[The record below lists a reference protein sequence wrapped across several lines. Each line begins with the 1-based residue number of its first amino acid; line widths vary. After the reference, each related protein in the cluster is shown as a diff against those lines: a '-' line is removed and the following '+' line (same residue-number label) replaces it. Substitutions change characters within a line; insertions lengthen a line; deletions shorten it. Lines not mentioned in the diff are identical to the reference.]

1 MLIRSTA
8 VLFLPLA
15 LAAVPAGA
23 QQCVPRPPGVPDTVT
38 VFASL
43 PAPVPLPSA
52 IRILRGTVL
61 QEYAQRFPD
70 LRSVLLPRK
79 ALAGTPV
86 GDSAPPPL
94 PPAPFAELRFTM
106 HSDGAVTEIHLTKA
120 TSDPPFDSALVGTAR
135 LLDSLRAPF
144 YAEDQRDTVQLRI
157 QVAMTDRVG
166 EFPLPIVRM
175 LVPRAMDRAAKIQP
189 SNAYPQW
196 PKSMEKARIEDDVM
210 VQFRVSPTGRAMTDS
225 VRIVQGK
232 HQEYIDAVLAVLK
245 EYRWTPAIVGGC
257 PAAQWTQ
264 MPFMFHFK

>member
-1 MLIRSTA
+1 ML
-8 VLFLPLA
+8 LFPLA
-15 LAAVPAGA
+15 LVAASADA
-23 QQCVPRPPGVPDTVT
+23 QRCVPRPPGVPDTVT

-70 LRSVLLPRK
+70 LRSVLLPKK
-79 ALAGTPV
+79 ALVGTPV

-94 PPAPFAELRFTM
+94 PPAPFAEIRFTM

-157 QVAMTDRVG
+157 QVAMTHRVG

-175 LVPRAMDRAAKIQP
+175 LVPRVMDRAAKLQP
-189 SNAYPQW
+189 SNAYPEW

-210 VQFRVSPTGRAMTDS
+210 VQFRVSTTGRAMTDS

-232 HQEYIDAVLAVLK
+232 HQEYIDAVIAVLK

-257 PAAQWTQ
+257 PAVQWTQ